1 MSIELSERIL
11 KIKENIEKVCREAKR
26 SPQDI
31 VIIAASKTVSA
42 QRLKSLKEYGVNIC
56 GENRVQELLEKYG
69 NVDTVWHF
77 IGRLQ
82 TNKVKYIY
90 DKIKLLHSLDRISLA
105 QEIEKRCSAADI
117 VLDALIE
124 INVGGEENK
133 GGIHPEQVLS
143 FFNEVKD
150 NFPHIRICGI
160 MAVMPINAEE
170 KYYLLMKDIYDRIKA
185 YSGDIKYLSMGMS
198 GDYIT
203 AIKYGANII
212 RLGRAL
218 FGERIYV

>member
-1 MSIELSERIL
+1 MSNGLYENIC
-11 KIKENIEKVCREAKR
+11 KIKTDIEKICSEINRN
-26 SPQDI
+26 PQDI
-31 VIIAASKTVSA
+31 TLIAASKTVSA
-42 QRLKSLKEYGVNIC
+42 ERLKPLKGYGINIC

-69 NVDTVWHF
+69 SVDTEWHF

-117 VLDALIE
+117 VLEALIE

-133 GGIHPEQVLS
+133 GGIPPAEVLK
-143 FFNEVKD
+143 FFNEVKN

-160 MAVMPINAEE
+160 MAVMPVNAEE

-185 YSGDIKYLSMGMS
+185 YSSDIKYLSMGMS